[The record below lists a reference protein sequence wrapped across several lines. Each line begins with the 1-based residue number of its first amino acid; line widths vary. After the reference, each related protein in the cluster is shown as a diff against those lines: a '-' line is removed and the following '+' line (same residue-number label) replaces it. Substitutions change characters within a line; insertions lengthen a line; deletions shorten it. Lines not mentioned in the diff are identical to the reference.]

1 MTARRNYEFRTPAG
15 PVACGECATVHRAAS
30 CPSCGEQPDGVMV
43 GVLQTEV
50 VTESGARWLVT
61 AQRDPESG
69 GWEPVVRQPSPVA
82 WGGSIEGEAR

>member
-1 MTARRNYEFRTPAG
+1 
-15 PVACGECATVHRAAS
+15 
-30 CPSCGEQPDGVMV
+30 MV

-50 VTESGARWLVT
+50 VTEAGARWLVT

-69 GWEPVVRQPSPVA
+69 GWVPVVRQPSPVA